1 MSGTSWWVKGQL
13 IENCNCTSV
22 CPGHMSFKQLCTHER
37 CIGAWGVRI
46 EEGRYGEVI
55 LDGLDAVIFWDSPQ
69 HMIAGGWTVLSLVS
83 DRADEAQRDAFEK
96 IVSGQSGGPWAVL
109 GRFIA
114 NRLPTR
120 YVPLRFED
128 GGRRKRMHAE
138 GLFDMVV
145 EAIRGRDKTRE
156 VLLENVFNQIH
167 APTQVLA
174 LGLTLLSAPEFRFE
188 TEGTY
193 AIYSRF
199 SWEVA

>member
-1 MSGTSWWVKGQL
+1 
-13 IENCNCTSV
+13 
-22 CPGHMSFKQLCTHER
+22 
-37 CIGAWGVRI
+37 
-46 EEGRYGEVI
+46 
-55 LDGLDAVIFWDSPQ
+55 
-69 HMIAGGWTVLSLVS
+69 MIAGGWTVLSLVS

-128 GGRRKRMHAE
+128 EGRRKRMRAE
-138 GLFDMVV
+138 GLFDMAV
-145 EAIRGRDKTRE
+145 EAIRGKDKGRE
-156 VLLENVFNQIH
+156 VTLENVFNQIH

-174 LGLTLLSAPEFRFE
+174 LGGTRLSVPEFPFE
-188 TEGTY
+188 TDGTY